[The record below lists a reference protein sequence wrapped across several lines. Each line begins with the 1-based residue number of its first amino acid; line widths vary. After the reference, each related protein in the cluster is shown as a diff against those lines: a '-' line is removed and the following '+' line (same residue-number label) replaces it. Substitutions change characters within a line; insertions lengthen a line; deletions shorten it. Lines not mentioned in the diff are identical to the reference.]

1 MVQWPQEGVYN
12 LKERMK
18 QVRRQ
23 AHLTQSDFASRF
35 GVTRDIVA
43 SWENGRVDPPEAVVR
58 LICREFDV
66 SYPWLKNGEMPM
78 SVPDEAVALN
88 QMDRIMNGDN
98 EFMKSVFRE
107 LANLPADAWKEI
119 NAFVDRLNA
128 TDTKNL

>member
-1 MVQWPQEGVYN
+1 
-12 LKERMK
+12 MK

>member
-1 MVQWPQEGVYN
+1 
-12 LKERMK
+12 
-18 QVRRQ
+18 
-23 AHLTQSDFASRF
+23 
-35 GVTRDIVA
+35 
-43 SWENGRVDPPEAVVR
+43 
-58 LICREFDV
+58 
-66 SYPWLKNGEMPM
+66 M